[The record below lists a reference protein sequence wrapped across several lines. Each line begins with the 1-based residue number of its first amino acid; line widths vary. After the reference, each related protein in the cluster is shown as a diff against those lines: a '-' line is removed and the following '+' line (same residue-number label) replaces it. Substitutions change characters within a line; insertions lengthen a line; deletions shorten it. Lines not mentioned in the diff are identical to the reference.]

1 MNAFLAAESWP
12 FLLATGLMILVGV
25 IELVGLV
32 AGASASHWL
41 DGLMPHA
48 DGVEGFADAFL
59 GWLHVGK
66 APLLALLVTFLA
78 AFAVIG
84 FGIQIVAGGIAGRF
98 VPAWLAGIAAF
109 AGALPVV
116 RVFGGLLA
124 RILPKDET
132 SAVSDASLIGR
143 VATVV
148 TGTAVA
154 GRPAQARLHD
164 EHGNTHYVMVE
175 PEEQG
180 AQFEQGAS
188 VLVVRQVAGRRFHA
202 IRNPKPD
209 LL

>member
-1 MNAFLAAESWP
+1 MNAFLAPESWP
-12 FLLATGLMILVGV
+12 FLLATGLMVVLGL
-25 IELVGLV
+25 IEVLGLLM
-32 AGASASHWL
+32 GASASHWL
-41 DGLMPHA
+41 DGMMPDVH
-48 DGVEGFADAFL
+48 GVEGFADAML
-59 GWLHVGK
+59 GWLHVGR
-66 APLLALLVTFLA
+66 APILALLVTFLT

-84 FGIQIVAGGIAGRF
+84 FGLQIAAGSLAGGFA
-98 VPAWLAGIAAF
+98 PAWLAGIVAF

-143 VATVV
+143 IATIV
-148 TGTAVA
+148 TGTART
-154 GRPAQARLHD
+154 GRAAEARVPD

-180 AQFEQGAS
+180 VQFERGAN
-188 VLVVRQVAGRRFHA
+188 VLLVRQLRGRTFHA

>member
-1 MNAFLAAESWP
+1 MNAFLAPESWP
-12 FLLATGLMILVGV
+12 FVLATGLMVALGL
-25 IELVGLV
+25 IELLALL

-66 APLLALLVTFLA
+66 APLLVLLVTFLA

-84 FGIQIVAGGIAGRF
+84 FGIQIAAGGIVGRF
-98 VPAWLAGIAAF
+98 VPAWLTAVAAF
-109 AGALPVV
+109 AAALPVV
-116 RVFGGLLA
+116 RAFGGLLA
-124 RILPKDET
+124 RIIPKDET

-148 TGTAVA
+148 TGTAIA
-154 GRPAQARLHD
+154 GRPAQARVRD

-180 AQFEQGAS
+180 VQFEQGAG
-188 VLVVRQVAGRRFHA
+188 VLLVRQVAGRRFHA
-202 IRNPKPD
+202 IRNPKPE